1 MKYRIENLRNFA
13 ILPISW
19 SGRQG
24 YPNLV
29 FWGAG
34 PIQLDSSTWEST
46 GATKDNSISLPDS
59 SVITSAPV
67 LRVSAVAAEA
77 AANGWRVNDFA
88 YPVMILFYNP
98 GTYEAQNSIGK
109 QLGIDPNVYRSNLS
123 YNGGIVAVF
132 KVIPINGS
140 STGATANQ
148 SQAGTYSANQAP
160 VYVNPPG
167 STPIVIQQGTPQ
179 VQQPVIIP
187 AQPTPQVDL
196 MSLIALQNAADER
209 ASAREERAYLRQLEM
224 EREERKEE
232 RRARESNDL
241 IRANLAMND
250 KAALDRF
257 DKSYQ
262 EDDDEEDLY

>member
-19 SGRQG
+19 SNRQG

-77 AANGWRVNDFA
+77 ASNGWRVNDFA
-88 YPVMILFYNP
+88 YPVMIPFYNP

-140 STGATANQ
+140 TGTTTANQ

-167 STPIVIQQGTPQ
+167 SSPIVIQQGTPQ

-187 AQPTPQVDL
+187 AQTIAPQVDL
-196 MSLIALQNAADER
+196 MSIIALQNAADER

-241 IRANLAMND
+241 IRANLAIKD
-250 KAALDRF
+250 KDALDRF
-257 DKSYQ
+257 DKQ
-262 EDDDEEDLY
+262 DNDDDDDLY